1 MKKILLI
8 LVGGT
13 ICTALNEKGTLSID
27 KNSGVL
33 IRDNF
38 LKSDSA
44 YTSEV
49 EFTLTENL
57 EILSENMTVDKW
69 NLLLDTYK
77 KYVAKDSFDGVIFA
91 HGTDTL
97 AYTASLFSML
107 LSGCKIPHFFVSANA
122 RLTSEKSN
130 GNDNF
135 KAAVE
140 CICKGITPNVYVTYK
155 NISDNKMYLH
165 LASRIRQCEN
175 YSEDFYSNGMLE
187 LSEADLKSLPE
198 NKTNRVLPDQEL
210 KDCVLKIDPY
220 VGINYKAFDYS
231 KFKAILHGTYHSGT
245 AWTDGISCL
254 LKNCGDADVYFSP
267 SSLEGEI
274 YETVS
279 EIADHD
285 ISFLYGMTEETA
297 YAKLLIA
304 YSIFD
309 DENERKEFVKKEMNF
324 EYFY

>member
-13 ICTALNEKGTLSID
+13 ICTELNEKGTLSIH
-27 KNSGVL
+27 KNSGL
-33 IRDNF
+33 LLKDNF
-38 LKSDSA
+38 LKSDSDYA
-44 YTSEV
+44 DKV

-57 EILSENMTVDKW
+57 EILSENMTVSKW
-69 NLLLDTYK
+69 NTIIDTYRE
-77 KYVAKDSFDGVIFA
+77 YIVKDDFDGVIFA

-122 RLTSEKSN
+122 RLSSDRSN

-155 NISDNKMYLH
+155 NISDGKMYLH
-165 LASRIRQCEN
+165 LASRIEQCKN
-175 YSEDFYSNGMLE
+175 YSEDFYSNGMCE
-187 LSEADLKSLPE
+187 LAKADLKSLPE
-198 NKTNRVLPDQEL
+198 SQESIILPYKL
-210 KDCVLKIDPY
+210 KDCILKITPY

-231 KFKAILHGTYHSGT
+231 KFDAILHGTFHSGT
-245 AWTDGISCL
+245 ACVQGIYTL
-254 LKNCGDADVYFSP
+254 LGECKNADVYFSP
-267 SSLEGEI
+267 SRLEGEI

-279 EIADHD
+279 EIAKGN
-285 ISFLYGMTEETA
+285 INFLYGMTEETA
-297 YAKLLIA
+297 YAKLIIA
-304 YSIFD
+304 YSMFENS
-309 DENERKEFVKKEMNF
+309 DEIIEFVKKERNF
-324 EYFY
+324 EYFD